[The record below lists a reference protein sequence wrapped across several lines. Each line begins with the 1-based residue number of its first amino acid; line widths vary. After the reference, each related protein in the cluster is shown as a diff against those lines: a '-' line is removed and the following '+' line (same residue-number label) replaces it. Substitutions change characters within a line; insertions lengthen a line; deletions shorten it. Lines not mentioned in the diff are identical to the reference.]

1 MDIAIYIVTGLLM
14 LIGLAGC
21 IIPALPGPPL
31 SYIGLLLLKFTPLG
45 KEVGTWELVI
55 TGLVVVI
62 VVVIDYV
69 NPIIGAKRFGGTKY
83 GNWGCAIGTVIGLF
97 FQPFG
102 IILGPFLGAVV
113 GELIGKKEFKDALK
127 AGFGAFIGFLFGFL
141 LKMAVCLFI
150 TVRFVMLFF

>member
-69 NPIIGAKRFGGTKY
+69 TPIIGAKKFGGTKY

-102 IILGPFLGAVV
+102 IILGPFFFFFV

>member
-45 KEVGTWELVI
+45 NEVGTWELVI

-69 NPIIGAKRFGGTKY
+69 TPIIGAKKFGGTKY
-83 GNWGCAIGTVIGLF
+83 GNWGCAIGTIIGLF
-97 FQPFG
+97 FPPFG